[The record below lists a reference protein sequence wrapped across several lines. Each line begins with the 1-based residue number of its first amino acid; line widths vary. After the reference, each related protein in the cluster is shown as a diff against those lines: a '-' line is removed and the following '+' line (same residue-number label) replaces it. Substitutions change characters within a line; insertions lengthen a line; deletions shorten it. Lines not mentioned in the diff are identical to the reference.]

1 MPSNYDT
8 NVSAG
13 QRISLSHEP
22 SSVNAIDRVQFVQF
36 CIQYASITLVF
47 YDYLL
52 TWTREVKYIWRK
64 KFTLSTALYIAC
76 RYSMISNVL
85 FVFARAGKL
94 APAIS
99 CDAGYQICCSFS
111 VLGRAAVLI
120 VLGARTYA
128 IFDRKK
134 WILVIFVP
142 LGTSIVVIDAMHI
155 KYVVCVGSPKNGSPE
170 EFMAISVVVYEV
182 LAAIFTV
189 FRGWQAL
196 RIRVDITSGKDRLEY
211 LVVQQGKCTYCFV
224 SLFTMSTLIMLHVAP
239 SGSFLQRLFNALTL
253 PVSGMMTAR
262 FILHLREWEHSRT
275 MASMGTAIDSI
286 EFQIPRLSTV
296 AHASVCSERTS
307 ESSSL
312 DEEREDD
319 IAEVPRSSRTSLYSD
334 GGSRGVIDEFGRC
347 LVRQAKI
354 ERKNI
359 PSDIEEV

>member
-1 MPSNYDT
+1 
-8 NVSAG
+8 
-13 QRISLSHEP
+13 
-22 SSVNAIDRVQFVQF
+22 
-36 CIQYASITLVF
+36 
-47 YDYLL
+47 
-52 TWTREVKYIWRK
+52 
-64 KFTLSTALYIAC
+64 
-76 RYSMISNVL
+76 MISNVL

-211 LVVQQGKCTYCFV
+211 LVVQQGILYFWYEDSDDSHRLELTWCSFV